1 MIFLT
6 SFLQPSVP
14 AKPALNQFGTRRLPP
29 VAVVHPCT
37 DAGVIRTHQED
48 DWHAVAALLSLD
60 NMLEAMHGTVSERAA
75 VSTVDERHRSIA
87 TLQS

>member
-1 MIFLT
+1 MIFLI

-14 AKPALNQFGTRRLPP
+14 AKPSLNQFGTRRLPP

-48 DWHAVAALLSLD
+48 DWHAVAAFFRLD
-60 NMLEAMHGTVSERAA
+60 DVLEAVHGTVGERAA
-75 VSTVDERHRSIA
+75 VSAVDERH
-87 TLQS
+87 LN